1 MLGEPGGRGA
11 CGGRQLC
18 LTLRKKAM
26 VAKFEIGQHVKVK
39 KGVTWLP
46 VPPGSKLNI
55 IMSAT
60 LMGATVYYCK
70 PEKGACCY
78 VNADELEPVEDD
90 G

>member
-1 MLGEPGGRGA
+1 
-11 CGGRQLC
+11 
-18 LTLRKKAM
+18 M

-46 VPPGSKLNI
+46 VRPGSKLTI
-55 IMSAT
+55 IMST
-60 LMGATVYYCK
+60 MGGTVYYCK